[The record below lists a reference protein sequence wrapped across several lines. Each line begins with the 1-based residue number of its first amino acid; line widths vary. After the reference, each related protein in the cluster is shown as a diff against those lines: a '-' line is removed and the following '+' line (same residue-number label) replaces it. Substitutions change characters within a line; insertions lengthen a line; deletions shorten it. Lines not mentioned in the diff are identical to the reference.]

1 MSEALQALYQGDEQ
15 KARELLPPD
24 DELTVF
30 VAAAFGRTERLGRIL
45 DDDSEQVHA
54 FSDDGFTARVIA
66 TLPAARRE
74 PQWLRAMIVVGLALI
89 GTGMAYFLSGGGSLV
104 RQGVVEMA
112 DFPIWLL
119 LVFAFGCGLV
129 VGAFAVIFAIR
140 KTPEVRNLTRLD
152 F

>member
-1 MSEALQALYQGDEQ
+1 MI
-15 KARELLPPD
+15 D
-24 DELTVF
+24 DET
-30 VAAAFGRTERLGRIL
+30 L
-45 DDDSEQVHA
+45 DRQLREAVPYIN
-54 FSDDGFTARVIA
+54 DDGFTARVVA
-66 TLPAARRE
+66 MLPVGRRE
-74 PQWLRAMIVVGLALI
+74 PQWLRAMIVIGLALI
-89 GTGMAYFLSGGGSLV
+89 GTAMAYFLSGGGTFV
-104 RQGVVEMA
+104 RQGVVQIA